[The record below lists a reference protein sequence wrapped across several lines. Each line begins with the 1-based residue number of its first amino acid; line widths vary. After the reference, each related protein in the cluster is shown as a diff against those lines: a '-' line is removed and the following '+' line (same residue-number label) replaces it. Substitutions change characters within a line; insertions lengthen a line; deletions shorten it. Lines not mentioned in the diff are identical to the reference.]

1 MGVVQSGGYGMDR
14 LTVGVADEGDGLA
27 GAPAQEGRLAALG
40 DASGVVFVGGAGEC
54 LRFFGSES

>member
-1 MGVVQSGGYGMDR
+1 MDR